1 MYARYIKRVLDII
14 LSALGMIALSP
25 FMLLIALAVWAENH
39 SSPIFT
45 QKRFGRDRKMIYI
58 RKFKTM
64 RDDAPHDV
72 PTDQMENPEKYVTK
86 IGYFLRLTS
95 LDELPQLWN
104 ILKGDMSVIGPR
116 PALWNQYHLM
126 DERDKVGAN
135 RLRPGLSGL
144 AQINGRDM
152 LSDEE
157 KAAYDGEY
165 ARNVSLWMDIKCLSG
180 TFFKVLRHEGVK
192 KER

>member
-1 MYARYIKRVLDII
+1 MYSRYLKRPLDIVMSFLGLII
-14 LSALGMIALSP
+14 LSPL
-25 FMLLIALAVWAENH
+25 MLLIGLSVWIENR

-45 QKRFGRDRKMIYI
+45 QKRFGRDRSII
-58 RKFKTM
+58 TIHKFKTM

-72 PTDQMENPEKYVTK
+72 PTDKMENPEKYVTRT
-86 IGYFLRLTS
+86 GYFLRLTS

-104 ILKGDMSVIGPR
+104 ILKGDMAVIGPR

-126 DERDKVGAN
+126 DERDKTGAN
-135 RLRPGLSGL
+135 HLRPGLSGL

-165 ARNVSLWMDIKCLSG
+165 ARNITFLMDCRCFFG
-180 TFFKVLRHEGVK
+180 TFVKVLKHEGVK
-192 KER
+192 KEK

>member
-1 MYARYIKRVLDII
+1 MYARYIKRILDII

-72 PTDQMENPEKYVTK
+72 PTDQINA
-86 IGYFLRLTS
+86 
-95 LDELPQLWN
+95 
-104 ILKGDMSVIGPR
+104 VI
-116 PALWNQYHLM
+116 
-126 DERDKVGAN
+126 
-135 RLRPGLSGL
+135 
-144 AQINGRDM
+144 
-152 LSDEE
+152 
-157 KAAYDGEY
+157 
-165 ARNVSLWMDIKCLSG
+165 
-180 TFFKVLRHEGVK
+180 EGVK
-192 KER
+192 SKLDLSNLDVGEAAGGIIGKIKGLFGGNK